1 MRAFIAF
8 ALFGSMAFAATI
20 PNRDGGEDLWD
31 GIYRMEDL
39 SRDAPDLRQE
49 KHDWSGEVRDSSVE
63 VRASGEVREALNPD
77 SRADAVQKV
86 LKL

>member
-1 MRAFIAF
+1 MRAFIAL

-49 KHDWSGEVRDSSVE
+49 KHDS
-63 VRASGEVREALNPD
+63 SGEVREDLNQD
-77 SRADAVQKV
+77 GRADAVEVV
-86 LKL
+86 LII

>member
-1 MRAFIAF
+1 MRAFIVF

-39 SRDAPDLRQE
+39 SRDTPYFRQE
-49 KHDWSGEVRDSSVE
+49 KHES
-63 VRASGEVREALNPD
+63 SGEVREDLNHD
-77 SRADAVQKV
+77 GQADAVEVV
-86 LKL
+86 LII